1 MLKEKISAFIDKIQ
15 AIKGVSACALV
26 SRDGIIAGK
35 FFDKEMNEPWFGA
48 LSATILASA
57 ESVGSII
64 KMNGMESVTI
74 RGQDTSVIV
83 MGAGENF
90 IITAI
95 VRDKNNADRVHTE
108 LHTVAKQ
115 IGEVM

>member
-1 MLKEKISAFIDKIQ
+1 MLKEKISVFIDEIK
-15 AIKGVSACALV
+15 AIEGVSACALV

-35 FFDKEMNEPWFGA
+35 FFDQDMNEPWFGA

-57 ESVGSII
+57 ESVGSLI
-64 KMNGMESVTI
+64 KLKTLESVTI
-74 RGQDTSVIV
+74 RAQDTSVVV

-90 IITAI
+90 LITAI
-95 VRDKNNADRVHTE
+95 VRHKTDADKVHTE
-108 LHTVAKQ
+108 MQTLAKK